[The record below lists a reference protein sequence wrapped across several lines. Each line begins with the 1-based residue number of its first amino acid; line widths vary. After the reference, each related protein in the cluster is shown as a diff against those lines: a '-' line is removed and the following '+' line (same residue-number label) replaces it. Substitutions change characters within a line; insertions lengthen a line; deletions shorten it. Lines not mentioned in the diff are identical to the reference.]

1 MALFIYGIFC
11 AFVLGLIFGSFANV
25 CIYRIPLG
33 LSVIKP
39 RSSCVKCKNT
49 VLWHD
54 NIPVLSFITLGA
66 KCRHCK
72 TEISPIYPMVEMLT
86 GMLFAILF
94 YKYQLSVPF
103 FLFCV
108 LTFSLV
114 VISVIDYYHQIIP
127 DIFPLI
133 LASCGLLF
141 AVFNSALGDAYLE
154 RIINSVCGLAAGGG
168 FLFVMGLLGQF
179 IYKKEAMG
187 GGDVKLMASIGAL
200 IGWDK
205 ALFAIFIA
213 AFLGSIAGIF
223 LLLFKKVEKRGYIPF
238 GPFLAAASYLV
249 LFLPKPGVIINALI
263 IWETNLIYKLTG
275 F

>member
-1 MALFIYGIFC
+1 
-11 AFVLGLIFGSFANV
+11 
-25 CIYRIPLG
+25 
-33 LSVIKP
+33 
-39 RSSCVKCKNT
+39 
-49 VLWHD
+49 
-54 NIPVLSFITLGA
+54 
-66 KCRHCK
+66 
-72 TEISPIYPMVEMLT
+72 MVEILT
-86 GMLFAILF
+86 GTLFALLF
-94 YKYQLSVPF
+94 YKYQFSFPF

-108 LTFSLV
+108 LAFSLV

-141 AVFNSALGDAYLE
+141 AAFNPTLGSAYLE
-154 RIINSVCGLAAGGG
+154 RIINSVCGLVAGGG
-168 FLFVMGLLGQF
+168 SLLIIGLLGQF

-187 GGDVKLMASIGAL
+187 GGDVKLMAGVGAL

-205 ALFAIFIA
+205 VLFAIFIG

-223 LLLFKKVEKRGYIPF
+223 LLIFKKVEKRGYMPF

-249 LFLPKPGVIINALI
+249 LFLPKPEIIINAFI
-263 IWETNLIYKLTG
+263 VWETDIINRLFG